1 MMLVTIV
8 RMSPLPAAPLS
19 SSLATDPVQRPTRSL
34 HLRDLPA
41 RREGPSAAFQRLNAP
56 VGGSCV
62 RDCDCAEGL
71 VCRAGSCVADW

>member
-1 MMLVTIV
+1 MMLVILV
-8 RMSPLPAAPLS
+8 RMSPLPAASMS
-19 SSLATDPVQRPTRSL
+19 STLATDPVLRPKRSV

-41 RREGPSAAFQRLNAP
+41 RREGPSAEFLRLNAP

-71 VCRAGSCVADW
+71 VCRDGSCVADW

>member
-1 MMLVTIV
+1 MMLVIIV
-8 RMSPLPAAPLS
+8 RMSPLPAASMS
-19 SSLATDPVQRPTRSL
+19 STLATDPVLRPKRSV

-41 RREGPSAAFQRLNAP
+41 RREGPAAEFLRLNAP

-71 VCRAGSCVADW
+71 VCRDGSCVADW